1 MGRRINPMVKPGRV
15 LPHRRCV
22 GPAKRNVL
30 QAAFMLLIVSAL
42 VRASPAHDVVP
53 ETDFV
58 ELPEQQVASMT
69 ETGVASG
76 KETNAEATQGAAA
89 AWAAEQAK
97 QTSKA
102 TKESGKL
109 PEKQPELSEIKAETK
124 TSATTEI
131 PCMVIAG
138 TRNGA
143 RYPEAAKNWPNQAA
157 WPRASS
163 KFWSENAGQLTIQ
176 GGEQMERV
184 GAKMASL
191 YPHMFQVVHSLK
203 IFSDSDTLRS
213 ATHFLKGAMRGTTP
227 NTKVVDIDDAVGSDD
242 LLTNFNLTES
252 DAYRLWEA
260 QQPGGDYAVLVHL
273 IDSLIHDPQDLY
285 PLQAP
290 ASDGTIEDLH
300 FKDWQTTQIDKWCE
314 SNTVTEEA
322 YLTELVNMT
331 GYSADNCQDWVRLIQ
346 TFYAQMVIDRNIGL
360 KPFPNFVGLD
370 ALTGAEQTRL
380 KSATDSIAQ
389 IFYGGA
395 TGTVDG
401 SAARWF
407 GAIGHVIAD
416 SVERMQ
422 GHLQTGNGCNGPK
435 FVLFQGHDSSI
446 MQMFAL
452 LGIQMPIWPSFSS
465 YWTIEVYQGHVK
477 FCYNLDA
484 ESNPDAEPECLGLEK
499 STANEEAATVMKT
512 PAEIS
517 KTLGID
523 TMWFLRSLD
532 SYWRDFR
539 LSSKEAYIA
548 GIVHDTIFANHGVDA
563 DADPNMYA

>member
-1 MGRRINPMVKPGRV
+1 MAKPGRV
-15 LPHRRCV
+15 LPSHR
-22 GPAKRNVL
+22 RNVL
-30 QAAFMLLIVSAL
+30 QTAFVLLIVSAL
-42 VRASPAHDVVP
+42 VRASPTHDVVP
-53 ETDFV
+53 ENDFV
-58 ELPEQQVASMT
+58 ELPEQVASMAETQVASG
-69 ETGVASG
+69 E
-76 KETNAEATQGAAA
+76 ETNAEATTVAAA
-89 AWAAEQAK
+89 AWTAEQAEV
-97 QTSKA
+97 TSSKA
-102 TKESGKL
+102 TKESGSPK
-109 PEKQPELSEIKAETK
+109 EQPDLNEIKAEAK
-124 TSATTEI
+124 TSTAEI

-184 GAKMASL
+184 GAKMASI
-191 YPHMFQVVHSLK
+191 YPQMFEFVHSLK

-213 ATHFLKGAMRGTTP
+213 ATHFLKGAMGGTTP
-227 NTKVVDIDDAVGSDD
+227 STKVVDIDDAIGSDD
-242 LLTNFNLTES
+242 LLTDYNLTES
-252 DAYRLWEA
+252 DAYRQWEA
-260 QQPGGDYAVLVHL
+260 QQPGDDYAVLVHL
-273 IDSLIHDPQDLY
+273 IDSLIHDPQDMY

-300 FKDWQTTQIDKWCE
+300 FEDWQTTQIDTWCE
-314 SNTVTEEA
+314 THTVTEEA
-322 YLTELVNMT
+322 YITELVNMT
-331 GYSADNCQDWVRLIQ
+331 GQSADNCQDWVRLIQ

-360 KPFPNFVGLD
+360 KPFPNFVGLN

-380 KSATDSIAQ
+380 KSATDSIAHM
-389 IFYGGA
+389 FYGGA
-395 TGTVDG
+395 SGTVHG

-422 GHLQTGNGCNGPK
+422 GHLQTGNGCNAPK

-465 YWTIEVYQGHVK
+465 YWTIEIYQGHVK

-499 STANEEAATVMKT
+499 STVNEEAATVMKT
-512 PAEIS
+512 PAEIP
-517 KTLGID
+517 KDVGID

-532 SYWRDFR
+532 SYWLDFR

-563 DADPNMYA
+563 NANPNMYA

>member
-1 MGRRINPMVKPGRV
+1 MGSDRNNPMVKPGRV
-15 LPHRRCV
+15 LPHRRRCV

-58 ELPEQQVASMT
+58 ELPEQQVASMA

-97 QTSKA
+97 QAKQASEA

-191 YPHMFQVVHSLK
+191 YPHMFQIVHSLK

-213 ATHFLKGAMRGTTP
+213 ATHFLKGAMGGTTP

-273 IDSLIHDPQDLY
+273 IDSLIHDPQD
-285 PLQAP
+285 
-290 ASDGTIEDLH
+290 
-300 FKDWQTTQIDKWCE
+300 
-314 SNTVTEEA
+314 
-322 YLTELVNMT
+322 
-331 GYSADNCQDWVRLIQ
+331 WVRLIQ

-360 KPFPNFVGLD
+360 KPFPNFVGLN